1 LIPFRFSVD
10 AHLRHDALVY
20 HSDDE
25 MIGAVV
31 PYLEAG
37 IASGAPT
44 VAVMNRSNWAMLRDA
59 LGPASSQVSYTDCDA
74 FYTRPIKAIAAY
86 DATLRSH
93 AASGHQPA
101 RVVGELPWG
110 PTEREWREWT
120 GYEALLN
127 RALAHHDATV
137 LCTYNA
143 RVLPS
148 RLITA
153 AYQTHPH
160 VVNGPREA
168 SAFYEYPEE
177 LLGALAMPAIDVPD
191 LPLLQ
196 LCEDVETYRERLSS
210 ALAAASVP
218 HARALDLL
226 LAATELFTNACTHGG
241 GPTSLAA
248 GTVDGWFVC
257 EVSDAGPGLHD
268 PLAGYV
274 PPGESAG
281 RGSGLWVAR
290 QLVSRLELIA
300 LEPGLKVRL
309 WL

>member
-1 LIPFRFSVD
+1 MPSMD
-10 AHLRHDALVY
+10 GHLRHDALLY
-20 HSDDE
+20 DSDDE
-25 MIGAVV
+25 MVGAVV

-44 VAVMNRSNWAMLRDA
+44 VAVMNRSNWVMLRDA
-59 LGPASSQVSYTDCDA
+59 LGPASSQISYTDCDA

-93 AASGHQPA
+93 AAAGHQPV

-127 RALAHHDATV
+127 RALAHHDVTV
-137 LCTYNA
+137 LCTYNT
-143 RVLPS
+143 RVLPT
-148 RLITA
+148 RLVAA
-153 AYQTHPH
+153 AYQTHPE
-160 VVNGPREA
+160 VVNGQREA
-168 SAFYEYPEE
+168 SKYYEHPEE
-177 LLGALAMPAIDVPD
+177 LLRALAGPAIDLPD
-191 LPLLQ
+191 PPSLE
-196 LCEDVETYRERLSS
+196 LCDDVATYRERLSS
-210 ALAAASVP
+210 ALAAANVP
-218 HARALDLL
+218 HARALDML
-226 LAATELFTNACTHGG
+226 LAATEAFANALTHGG
-241 GPTSLAA
+241 GPSSLAA
-248 GTVDGWFVC
+248 GTIDGWFVC
-257 EVSDAGPGLHD
+257 EVSDAGPGLDD
-268 PLAGYV
+268 PLAGYI
-274 PPGESAG
+274 PPGQSAG

>member
-1 LIPFRFSVD
+1 MDSQ
-10 AHLRHDALVY
+10 LRHDALVY
-20 HSDDE
+20 DSDDE
-25 MIGAVV
+25 MVGTVA
-31 PYLEAG
+31 PDHEAG

-44 VAVMNRSNWAMLRDA
+44 IAVVNRSNWAMLRDA
-59 LGPASSQVSYTDCDA
+59 LGPASSQVAYTDCDA

-93 AASGHQPA
+93 AVAGHQPA

-120 GYEALLN
+120 GYEALVN

-137 LCTYNA
+137 LCTYNT

-148 RLITA
+148 RLVAA

-160 VVNGPREA
+160 VVNGQHEA
-168 SAFYEYPEE
+168 SEFYEHPEE
-177 LLGALAMPAIDVPD
+177 LLRALSGPAIDVPED
-191 LPLLQ
+191 LPSLQ
-196 LCEDVETYRERLSS
+196 FCYDVATYRERLSP
-210 ALAAASVP
+210 ALAAAGVP
-218 HARALDLL
+218 QARALDML
-226 LAATELFTNACTHGG
+226 LAATEAFANACTHGG
-241 GPTSLAA
+241 GPSSLTA

-257 EVSDAGPGLHD
+257 EVSDAGPGLDD
-268 PLAGYV
+268 PLAGYI
-274 PPGESAG
+274 PPGQSAG

-290 QLVSRLELIA
+290 QLVSRLELIS
-300 LEPGLKVRL
+300 LDPGLKVRL